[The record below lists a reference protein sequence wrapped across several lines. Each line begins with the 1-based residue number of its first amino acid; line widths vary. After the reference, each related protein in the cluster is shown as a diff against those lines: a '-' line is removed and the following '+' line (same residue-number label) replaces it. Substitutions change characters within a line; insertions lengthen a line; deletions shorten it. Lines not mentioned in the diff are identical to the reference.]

1 MIVIHFQAALLSL
14 SVYFD
19 PIIQLF
25 LIRARDPLSYNERL
39 GEGLQESGR
48 RRGGA
53 IHNQLRNYL
62 IEPSSVGEIAST
74 ISSGFASMTPIGFED
89 LHPRAASA
97 VIGPGKME
105 RYIVFELCILSTIL
119 LLCYVSL
126 FSLYNIKAVVIF
138 FIINVLPI
146 CSYPFSTVN
155 ACFYQRL
162 LNNDCCLLF
171 LQLMLFSA
179 CFLTFEQSIVS
190 CHC

>member
-1 MIVIHFQAALLSL
+1 MVDVHFQAALLSL

-74 ISSGFASMTPIGFED
+74 ISSGFASMTPINVED
-89 LHPRAASA
+89 QIHEQFRQSSA
-97 VIGPGKME
+97 LGEME
-105 RYIVFELCILSTIL
+105 RYIVSDYVYCHSF
-119 LLCYVSL
+119 LLCCVFLY
-126 FSLYNIKAVVIF
+126 FSYNIKAVV
-138 FIINVLPI
+138 L
-146 CSYPFSTVN
+146 S
-155 ACFYQRL
+155 L
-162 LNNDCCLLF
+162 
-171 LQLMLFSA
+171 
-179 CFLTFEQSIVS
+179 LTFHPFLPSFITVTVYLI
-190 CHC
+190 

>member
-1 MIVIHFQAALLSL
+1 MVDVHFQAALLSL

-74 ISSGFASMTPIGFED
+74 ISSGFASMTPINVED
-89 LHPRAASA
+89 QIHEQFRQSSA
-97 VIGPGKME
+97 LGEME
-105 RYIVFELCILSTIL
+105 RYIVSDYVYCHSFYSVACSFIIL
-119 LLCYVSL
+119 LQHQSCC
-126 FSLYNIKAVVIF
+126 F
-138 FIINVLPI
+138 
-146 CSYPFSTVN
+146 YPF
-155 ACFYQRL
+155 
-162 LNNDCCLLF
+162 
-171 LQLMLFSA
+171 M
-179 CFLTFEQSIVS
+179 LTFYPSPFIYYR
-190 CHC
+190 